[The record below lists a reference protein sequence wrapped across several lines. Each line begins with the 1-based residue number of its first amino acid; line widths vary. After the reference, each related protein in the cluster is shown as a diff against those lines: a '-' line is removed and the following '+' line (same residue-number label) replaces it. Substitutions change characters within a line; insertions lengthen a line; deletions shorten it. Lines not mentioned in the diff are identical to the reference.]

1 MLVLSILATFAFA
14 HQVVATGEFSTLPEQ
29 LFLDIGI
36 HEIVDNATRDSN
48 LLEPWT
54 SDYVESIHQKRY
66 GDAIWARYHMYGGV
80 EDGLVG
86 WADNLTVLG
95 VIEEDAIGYRVG
107 DPDLYAEALSFYAET
122 SSEDTHATEVL
133 DMLQRIGQE
142 DTMEL
147 EKRSTELEKHKTH
160 FTNCPCA
167 VDLVHEI

>member
-1 MLVLSILATFAFA
+1 MLVLPILAFYIFA

-36 HEIVDNATRDSN
+36 HEIVDNTTRDSE
-48 LLEPWT
+48 LLEPWA
-54 SDYVESIHQKRY
+54 SDYVESIRQKRY
-66 GDAIWARYHMYGGV
+66 GDAIWARYHMYGEV

-107 DPDLYAEALSFYAET
+107 HPDLYAEALSFYAET
-122 SSEDTHATEVL
+122 SSEDSHATDVL

-142 DTMEL
+142 DAIEL
-147 EKRSTELEKHKTH
+147 EKRSTELEKHKQY
-160 FTNCPCA
+160 FTGCPYT
-167 VDLVHEI
+167 V